1 MKNRRQPKL
10 RLLAAFIAVLA
21 LVGAACSDSDSDDD
35 ADAGA
40 EPTVEPAAPA
50 TTAAADAPAP
60 TEAETPATTAAP
72 DEAEAPATTAAAEE
86 PSAPSMT
93 ADAECPLGR
102 ATEVADDPIAVRIVI
117 VPIVDVAPI
126 VYAQSCGFY
135 AKHGLEVATEV
146 AASGPAAA
154 QLVAAG
160 EAEMGI
166 SAWHPLAGIWLNGGP
181 FVVAVDGAVLAAAQ
195 GAVMVLGDSDMETLA
210 DLTGRTVGV
219 PALGSVMDA
228 ALRTALQ
235 DAGIDAAGIEIVPV
249 PVTELNAAVASGSID
264 AMVSLE
270 PFTTIGRAQ
279 GLKSIADN
287 LYGGRIAEG
296 TSGGL
301 VAMKPWADANEEII
315 RRTRAAWAEVVN
327 LIHADEEAFR
337 SYLPTYTALTP
348 ELAAVIALTEYRTT
362 TEIANIQPSVDLTA
376 EVGLIPG
383 TFDVSP
389 FVAYPEG

>member
-1 MKNRRQPKL
+1 MKSRRQPKL
-10 RLLAAFIAVLA
+10 RLLVALTAVLA
-21 LVGAACSDSDSDDD
+21 LAGAACSDSDDSE
-35 ADAGA
+35 AAGV
-40 EPTVEPAAPA
+40 EPTVEPASPATTAADAPEPTEADAPA
-50 TTAAADAPAP
+50 TTAAAD
-60 TEAETPATTAAP
+60 
-72 DEAEAPATTAAAEE
+72 EAEASATTAAAEE
-86 PSAPSMT
+86 PAEPAMT

-102 ATEVADDPIAVRIVI
+102 ATEMADDPIAVRIVI

-126 VYAQSCGFY
+126 VYAQNCGFY
-135 AKHGLEVATEV
+135 AKHGLEVTTEV

-154 QLVAAG
+154 QLIAAG

-181 FVVAVDGAVLAAAQ
+181 FVVAVDGAVLAAEQ
-195 GAVMVLGDSDMETLA
+195 GAVLVLGDSDMETLA
-210 DLTGRTVGV
+210 DLPGRTVGV

-228 ALRTALQ
+228 ALRAALQ
-235 DAGIDAAGIEIVPV
+235 DAGVDAAGVEIVPV
-249 PVTELNAAVASGSID
+249 PITELIAAVASGSID
-264 AMVSLE
+264 AMVALE

-287 LYGGRIAEG
+287 LYGGRIGEG

-301 VAMKPWADANEEII
+301 AAMKPWADANEETI
-315 RRTRAAWAEVVN
+315 RRTRAAWTEVVN
-327 LIHADEEAFR
+327 LIHADEAAFR

-376 EVGLIPG
+376 EVGLIPE

>member
-1 MKNRRQPKL
+1 MKNRRQSKL
-10 RLLAAFIAVLA
+10 RLLAALIAVLA
-21 LVGAACSDSDSDDD
+21 LVAAACSDSDDT
-35 ADAGA
+35 ADAGV

-50 TTAAADAPAP
+50 TTAADAPAP
-60 TEAETPATTAAP
+60 T
-72 DEAEAPATTAAAEE
+72 EAEAPATTAAADESAAPATTAAAEE
-86 PSAPSMT
+86 PAEPEMT

-102 ATEVADDPIAVRIVI
+102 ATEVAADPIALRIVI

-126 VYAQSCGFY
+126 VYAQNCGFY

-181 FVVAVDGAVLAAAQ
+181 FVVAVDGALIAPAQ

-210 DLTGRTVGV
+210 DLTGRTIGV

-235 DAGIDAAGIEIVPV
+235 DAGIDAAGIDIVPV
-249 PVTELNAAVASGSID
+249 PITELIAAVASGSID
-264 AMVSLE
+264 AMLALE

-287 LYGGRIAEG
+287 LYGGRVAEG

-301 VAMKPWADANEEII
+301 VAMKPWADANEEAI
-315 RRTRAAWAEVVN
+315 RRTRAAWAEVVH
-327 LIHADEEAFR
+327 LIRADDEAFR

-376 EVGLIPG
+376 EVGLIPE
-383 TFDVSP
+383 TFDVTP